1 MPDVRASAPVEGGR
15 AGEASCSQESFSEL
29 PGAFVT
35 YPDWNSSTPG
45 SQPGQPG
52 PQPGQPVPPQGGWG
66 PGQPGQPG
74 QPPVPPPGW
83 APGHPGAPL
92 PPQPQQ
98 KSGAKKLL
106 AIGGP
111 IVVAGVI
118 GVVSLTRLVGG
129 GDPDVGDCITQKG
142 EASWEVVDC
151 GSDEAQFK
159 VVGIEDEQQ
168 TEAEFDADPDS
179 CGAFAAAEVA
189 LWSGMESDAGTV
201 FCAAP
206 V

>member
-1 MPDVRASAPVEGGR
+1 M
-15 AGEASCSQESFSEL
+15 
-29 PGAFVT
+29 T

-45 SQPGQPG
+45 PQPGQPG
-52 PQPGQPVPPQGGWG
+52 PQPGQPVPPLGGWV
-66 PGQPGQPG
+66 PGQPGQPGQPPFPPGQPPVPPG

-83 APGHPGAPL
+83 APGPPGAPL
-92 PPQPQQ
+92 PPQPRQ

-111 IVVAGVI
+111 IVVAGVV
-118 GVVSLTRLVGG
+118 GVASLTGLFGG
-129 GDPDVGDCITQKG
+129 GDPEVGDCITQKG
-142 EASWEVVDC
+142 ETSWEVVDC

-179 CGAFAAAEVA
+179 CSAFAAAEVA
-189 LWSGMESDAGTV
+189 LWSGMERDAGTV